1 MEGLIVKIQNL
12 NVSCFNNRNICAK
25 TKFGNQI
32 VQESATVSS
41 NAAKNNIQQSTNM
54 LNQLMPLCLL
64 SASCKNPNP
73 FLFLAA
79 TNAINNNSQ
88 ANQNTNNNTSNND
101 ELYKMAF
108 LYYMMT
114 N

>member
-12 NVSCFNNRNICAK
+12 NISSFKNRNICAK

-32 VQESATVSS
+32 VQESATVS
-41 NAAKNNIQQSTNM
+41 NNTAKNNIQQSANM
-54 LNQLMPLCLL
+54 LNQLMPLYLL

-88 ANQNTNNNTSNND
+88 ANQNANNNTNND

>member
-1 MEGLIVKIQNL
+1 MKIQNL
-12 NVSCFNNRNICAK
+12 NVSCFKNRNICSK

-32 VQESATVSS
+32 VPENTTGFN
-41 NAAKNNIQQSTNM
+41 NAAKDNIQQSTNVY
-54 LNQLMPLCLL
+54 NQLMPLCLL

-79 TNAINNNSQ
+79 TKAINNNSQ
-88 ANQNTNNNTSNND
+88 VKQNANNNTSNND

-108 LYYMMT
+108 WYYMMT

>member
-1 MEGLIVKIQNL
+1 MKIQNL
-12 NVSCFNNRNICAK
+12 NVSCFKNTNFSAK
-25 TKFGNQI
+25 TKFGNQ
-32 VQESATVSS
+32 SVSE
-41 NAAKNNIQQSTNM
+41 NPPALNNVVKDNIQQSTNM
-54 LNQLMPLCLL
+54 LNRLMPFYLL

-88 ANQNTNNNTSNND
+88 ANQNLNTNNTNND

>member
-1 MEGLIVKIQNL
+1 MKIQNL
-12 NVSCFNNRNICAK
+12 NISCFKNRNIYTK
-25 TKFGNQI
+25 TQFGNQI
-32 VQESATVSS
+32 VQESPTVSS

-88 ANQNTNNNTSNND
+88 ANQNANNKTTNND

>member
-12 NVSCFNNRNICAK
+12 NISCFKNRNICAK

-32 VQESATVSS
+32 VQESATVSN
-41 NAAKNNIQQSTNM
+41 NAAKNNIQQSANM
-54 LNQLMPLCLL
+54 LNQLMPLYLL

-88 ANQNTNNNTSNND
+88 ANQNANNNTNND

>member
-1 MEGLIVKIQNL
+1 MKIQNL
-12 NVSCFNNRNICAK
+12 NISSFKNRNICAK

-32 VQESATVSS
+32 VQQSA
-41 NAAKNNIQQSTNM
+41 NM
-54 LNQLMPLCLL
+54 LNQLMPLYLL

-88 ANQNTNNNTSNND
+88 ANQNANNNTNND